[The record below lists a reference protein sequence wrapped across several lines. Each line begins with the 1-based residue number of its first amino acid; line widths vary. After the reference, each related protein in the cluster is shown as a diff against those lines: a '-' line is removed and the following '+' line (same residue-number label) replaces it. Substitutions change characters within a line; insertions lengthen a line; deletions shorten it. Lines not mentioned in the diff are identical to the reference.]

1 MKIIT
6 KANLLA
12 RTSKKRNREELQELM
27 ELILLENNDWWFED
41 RIWIDEHDHEL
52 CLNVDETSFFLGKVN
67 LENWLRE
74 NTDCDTDCDKRWRV
88 FGLKRQ

>member
-12 RTSKKRNREELQELM
+12 RASKKRNREELQELM
-27 ELILLENNDWWFED
+27 ELILLENNDWWLED
-41 RIWIDEHDHEL
+41 RVWIDEHDHEL
-52 CLNVDETSFFLGKVN
+52 WLNVDETSFFLGKVN
-67 LENWLRE
+67 LEKWLQE
-74 NTDCDTDCDKRWRV
+74 NTDCDTDSDKRWRV